1 MITRNVSELVRGGG
15 SISFPCD
22 LKFQKLNT
30 NKIRPPIVRFIFVHR
45 DSERQLHFDSKFE
58 HEEMVLVA

>member
-1 MITRNVSELVRGGG
+1 MARRQYLPLTRNGTQDRTRTCP
-15 SISFPCD
+15 SIDKDAFCV
-22 LKFQKLNT
+22 LREYALG
-30 NKIRPPIVRFIFVHR
+30 IHR